1 MKPLYLDLPAVA
13 AAVSLSETSV
23 QKLVRESLF
32 PRPRMLSGRR
42 VAWLTREVEAWAEA
56 RPVSDLLPPPN
67 TGHNNRRHR
76 ATDLRRNFVTNQ
88 AVSLASILSES
99 SQARRTVAGG

>member
-1 MKPLYLDLPAVA
+1 MPAPTSMKPLYLDLPAVA

-76 ATDLRRNFVTNQ
+76 AT
-88 AVSLASILSES
+88 S
-99 SQARRTVAGG
+99 SQDTWQRSPQVDTTSE